1 MKSCLAVG
9 AVVAAAIVGASS
21 SASPIAAASLSP
33 SAVLDW
39 NQIAVST
46 VRSATPPKFQPEGL
60 IYMSYVQAAV
70 YDAVTKIDGRYVP
83 YHDLAIDP
91 SLVAD
96 ASTDAAIAAA
106 AYTTLVYYFPAQAA
120 ALKAT
125 YDAYV
130 AGLPDEGKADGIAVG
145 EASAADLIDF
155 RMNDGRNAPSDP
167 NLGLGPLEP
176 GVWQVVPPA
185 TSAQTPW
192 LASMTPFI
200 LDDASRFRAHPPP
213 ALGSSEYAEQLNEV
227 KGYGAL
233 NSTVRSPQQ
242 TAVAYFWHGN
252 AINQYNQ
259 AFRDV
264 AIEHGFDVVDAARA
278 LAMGNLVGSDAL
290 IECWVAKYQYSFWR
304 PYTAIRNAEID
315 GNPATDP
322 DPTWLPL
329 VNTPNHPE
337 YPSAHG
343 CLTGAEAE
351 VFSAVLGTNRIDV
364 KIWGGQNGATTLTT
378 SRRFEMVNDLDREI
392 VDARVRIGF
401 HFRGSV
407 VAGVALGRKVA
418 KYDLRR
424 AFQRS
429 QPLTNRTPARAT
441 AGAGS

>member
-1 MKSCLAVG
+1 MKSRFAVG
-9 AVVAAAIVGASS
+9 AVAAALILGASSS
-21 SASPIAAASLSP
+21 SASPSPAASLSP
-33 SAVLDW
+33 AAVLDW
-39 NQIAVST
+39 NQTAVST

-60 IYMSYVQAAV
+60 VYMSYVQAAV
-70 YDAVTKIDGRYVP
+70 YDAVTKIDRRYVP
-83 YHDLAIDP
+83 YHDFAIDP
-91 SLVAD
+91 SVVAD
-96 ASTDAAIAAA
+96 ALPDAAVAAA

-120 ALKAT
+120 ALTAR
-125 YDAYV
+125 YDAYLV
-130 AGLPDEGKADGIAVG
+130 GLPDEGKADGIEVG
-145 EASAADLIDF
+145 QAAANDLINF
-155 RMNDGRNAPSDP
+155 RINDGRDGPFDP

-192 LASMTPFI
+192 LANMTPFI
-200 LDDASRFRAHPPP
+200 LESSSRFRADPPP
-213 ALGSSEYAEQLNEV
+213 ALSGSEYAEQLNEV
-227 KGYGAL
+227 KAYGAL

-259 AFRDV
+259 AFRDL
-264 AIEHGFDVVDAARA
+264 AAEHGFDVVDAARA

-304 PYTAIRNAEID
+304 PYTAIRNADID

-378 SRRFEMVNDLDREI
+378 FRRFEKVNDLDREI
-392 VDARVRIGF
+392 IDARVWIGF
-401 HFRGSV
+401 HFRGST

-418 KYDLRR
+418 KYDLRH
-424 AFQRS
+424 AFQR
-429 QPLTNRTPARAT
+429 
-441 AGAGS
+441 

>member
-1 MKSCLAVG
+1 MKSRFAVG
-9 AVVAAAIVGASS
+9 AVAAAVILGASSS
-21 SASPIAAASLSP
+21 SASPSPAASLSP
-33 SAVLDW
+33 AAVLDW

-60 IYMSYVQAAV
+60 VYMSYVQAAV
-70 YDAVTKIDGRYVP
+70 YDAVTKIDRRYVP
-83 YHDLAIDP
+83 YHDFAIDP
-91 SLVAD
+91 SVVAD
-96 ASTDAAIAAA
+96 ASPDAAVAAA

-120 ALKAT
+120 ALTAT
-125 YDAYV
+125 YDAYLV
-130 AGLPDEGKADGIAVG
+130 GLPDEGMADGIEVG
-145 EASAADLIDF
+145 QAAANDLINF
-155 RMNDGRNAPSDP
+155 RINDGRDGPFDP

-192 LASMTPFI
+192 LANMTPFI
-200 LDDASRFRAHPPP
+200 LESSSRFRADPPP
-213 ALGSSEYAEQLNEV
+213 ALSGSEYAEQLNEV
-227 KGYGAL
+227 KAYGAL
-233 NSTVRSPQQ
+233 NSSVRSPQQ

-259 AFRDV
+259 AFRDL
-264 AIEHGFDVVDAARA
+264 AAEHGFDVVDAARA

-304 PYTAIRNAEID
+304 PYTAIRNADID

-378 SRRFEMVNDLDREI
+378 FRRFEKVNDLDREI
-392 VDARVRIGF
+392 IDARVWIGF
-401 HFRGSV
+401 HFRGST

-418 KYDLRR
+418 KYDLRH
-424 AFQRS
+424 AFQ
-429 QPLTNRTPARAT
+429 Q
-441 AGAGS
+441 

>member
-1 MKSCLAVG
+1 MKSRFAVG
-9 AVVAAAIVGASS
+9 AVAAAVILGASSS
-21 SASPIAAASLSP
+21 SASPSPAASLSP
-33 SAVLDW
+33 AAVLDW
-39 NQIAVST
+39 NQTAVST

-60 IYMSYVQAAV
+60 VYMSYVQAAV
-70 YDAVTKIDGRYVP
+70 YDAVTKIDRRYVP
-83 YHDLAIDP
+83 YHDFAIDP
-91 SLVAD
+91 SVVAD
-96 ASTDAAIAAA
+96 ALPDAAVAAA

-120 ALKAT
+120 ALTAT
-125 YDAYV
+125 YDAYLV
-130 AGLPDEGKADGIAVG
+130 GLPDEGKADGIEVG
-145 EASAADLIDF
+145 QAAANDLINF
-155 RMNDGRNAPSDP
+155 RINDGRNGPFDP

-192 LASMTPFI
+192 LANMTPFI
-200 LDDASRFRAHPPP
+200 LESSSRFRADPPP
-213 ALGSSEYAEQLNEV
+213 ALSGSEYAEQLNEV
-227 KGYGAL
+227 KAYGAL

-259 AFRDV
+259 AFRDL
-264 AIEHGFDVVDAARA
+264 AAEHGFDVVNAARA

-304 PYTAIRNAEID
+304 PYTAIRNADID

-378 SRRFEMVNDLDREI
+378 FRRFEKVNDLDREI
-392 VDARVRIGF
+392 IDARVWIGF
-401 HFRGSV
+401 HFRGST

-418 KYDLRR
+418 KYDLRH
-424 AFQRS
+424 AFQ
-429 QPLTNRTPARAT
+429 Q
-441 AGAGS
+441 

>member
-1 MKSCLAVG
+1 MKSRFVVG
-9 AVVAAAIVGASS
+9 AAVVSTVLGASA
-21 SASPIAAASLSP
+21 SASPGAAATLAQQ
-33 SAVLDW
+33 AVLDW
-39 NQIAVST
+39 NQTAVTT

-60 IYMSYVQAAV
+60 VYMSYVQAAV

-83 YHDLAIDP
+83 YHDFAIDP
-91 SLVAD
+91 NVVAD
-96 ASTDAAIAAA
+96 ASPDAAVAAA

-120 ALKAT
+120 ALTAT
-125 YDAYV
+125 YDAYL
-130 AGLPDEGKADGIAVG
+130 AGLPDEGKADGIEVG
-145 EASAADLIDF
+145 RAAANDVINF

-192 LASMTPFI
+192 LASLTPFI
-200 LDDASRFRAHPPP
+200 LDDASRFRADPPP
-213 ALGSSEYAEQLNEV
+213 ALSSPEYADQLNEV
-227 KGYGAL
+227 KAYGAL
-233 NSTVRSPQQ
+233 DSTVRSPQQ

-259 AFRDV
+259 AFRDL

-304 PYTAIRNAEID
+304 PYTAIRNADID

-322 DPTWLPL
+322 DSTWLPL

-351 VFSAVLGTNRIDV
+351 VFSALLGTNRIDV
-364 KIWGGQNGATTLTT
+364 KIWGGTNGGTTLTT

-392 VDARVRIGF
+392 VDARVWIGF

-407 VAGVALGRKVA
+407 AAGVSLGRKVA
-418 KYDLRR
+418 KYDLRH
-424 AFQRS
+424 AFQ
-429 QPLTNRTPARAT
+429 Q
-441 AGAGS
+441 

>member
-1 MKSCLAVG
+1 MKSRFVVG
-9 AVVAAAIVGASS
+9 AVVAAAILGASA
-21 SASPIAAASLSP
+21 SASPGAAAPLSP
-33 SAVLDW
+33 KAVLDW
-39 NQIAVST
+39 NRTAVST

-83 YHDLAIDP
+83 YHDFAIDP
-91 SLVAD
+91 SVVED
-96 ASTDAAIAAA
+96 ASPDAAVAAA

-120 ALKAT
+120 ALTAT
-125 YDAYV
+125 YDAYL
-130 AGLPDEGKADGIAVG
+130 AGLPDEGKADGIEVG
-145 EASAADLIDF
+145 QAAANDAMNSRL
-155 RMNDGRNAPSDP
+155 NDGRNGPFDP
-167 NLGLGPLEP
+167 NLGLGPLET

-192 LASMTPFI
+192 LATMKPFI
-200 LDDASRFRAHPPP
+200 LESSSQFRADAPP
-213 ALGSSEYAEQLNEV
+213 ALSSSEYAEQLDEV
-227 KGYGAL
+227 KAYGAL
-233 NSTVRSPQQ
+233 NSTVRSPDQ

-264 AIEHGFDVVDAARA
+264 ATEHGFDLVDASRA

-290 IECWVAKYQYSFWR
+290 IGCFESKYHYLFWR
-304 PYTAIRNAEID
+304 PYTAIRNADLD

-351 VFSAVLGTNRIDV
+351 VFSELLGTNQIDV
-364 KIWGGQNGATTLTT
+364 KIWGGTNGGTTLTT
-378 SRRFEMVNDLDREI
+378 SRRFEKANDLDREI
-392 VDARVRIGF
+392 VDARVWIGF
-401 HFRGSV
+401 HFRDST

-418 KYDLRR
+418 KYDLRH
-424 AFQRS
+424 AFQ
-429 QPLTNRTPARAT
+429 
-441 AGAGS
+441 G